1 MKHIKLYEEFVNEDI
16 LNAPNQKLWSTKF
29 SINYDDLPSN
39 LNLTT
44 AYLDKLLKGIPYQ
57 HYAFPEVSDDGA
69 LLFKTSQDLI
79 KAQQRLNT
87 VKESFHNI
95 VESTIEDFIKDIKN
109 HDDILSSGAYEKDG
123 KIVVYLDGSDPDAEE
138 KAINK
143 WVRTKYKDKLKK
155 VNDGSEDTITFKVL
169 KESYQP
175 SLVESKIGDIYIMA
189 GEAPNFPTFMK
200 EFVKEYGEVKG
211 SKEEKDLNTWLKSVW
226 DERPTNESTK
236 EDKKALN
243 ESTDITQHYKG
254 YNKEVKNAAN
264 ALKQIISGYDMRTSY
279 DTELYDA
286 IIELVDAV
294 KADRANE
301 SVNESTDIT
310 QYYKGYNQ
318 EVKNAAKA
326 VKDIVSGYHM
336 RTSYDTELY
345 DAIIELVN
353 AVKADRDNKE

>member
-1 MKHIKLYEEFVNEDI
+1 MKHIVKYKEFVNEDI
-16 LNAPNQKLWSTKF
+16 LNAPNQKSWSTKF
-29 SINYDDLPSN
+29 SINYDDLPPN

-95 VESTIEDFIKDIKN
+95 VES
-109 HDDILSSGAYEKDG
+109 
-123 KIVVYLDGSDPDAEE
+123 
-138 KAINK
+138 
-143 WVRTKYKDKLKK
+143 
-155 VNDGSEDTITFKVL
+155 
-169 KESYQP
+169 
-175 SLVESKIGDIYIMA
+175 KIGDIYIMA

-226 DERPTNESTK
+226 DERPTNESTEEVNK
-236 EDKKALN
+236 TLN
-243 ESTDITQHYKG
+243 ESTDITDYYKF
-254 YNKEVKNAAN
+254 YNKEVKNAAK
-264 ALKQIISGYDMRTSY
+264 ALKDIVSGYNMRVSY

-294 KADRANE
+294 KADRDNE
-301 SVNESTDIT
+301 E
-310 QYYKGYNQ
+310 
-318 EVKNAAKA
+318 
-326 VKDIVSGYHM
+326 
-336 RTSYDTELY
+336 
-345 DAIIELVN
+345 
-353 AVKADRDNKE
+353 